1 METSWPTFRG
11 RQPRAEL
18 ETKYR
23 DIADGNR
30 SFRSFITERIGRSEP
45 KYRDIADGNWNLAN
59 CVVGDSLSEP
69 KYRDIAD
76 SKQAY

>member
-1 METSWPTFRG
+1 MLFKVMLSLP
-11 RQPRAEL
+11 L